1 MTCDDDTTAIHVEVP
16 RSDRFAFSVE
26 LVAADGEA
34 VAAIIAALDDAETTY
49 ACHVRDGDGE
59 LVAELTV
66 EATVDGDDMTIV
78 CWTDDTT
85 EWEPDTV
92 LSFDLETVSTAMGR
106 YTMLTGSTVT
116 VVRDQTREV
125 GS

>member
-1 MTCDDDTTAIHVEVP
+1 MTCDDDTTAIHEEVP

-26 LVAADGEA
+26 LVAADGAA
-34 VAAIIAALDDAETTY
+34 VAALIAALDDAATTF
-49 ACHVRDGDGE
+49 ASHVRDGDGE

-66 EATVDGDDMTIV
+66 EATVVGDDMTIV
-78 CWTDDTT
+78 GWTDDTT

-116 VVRDQTREV
+116 VVRDQTRTV